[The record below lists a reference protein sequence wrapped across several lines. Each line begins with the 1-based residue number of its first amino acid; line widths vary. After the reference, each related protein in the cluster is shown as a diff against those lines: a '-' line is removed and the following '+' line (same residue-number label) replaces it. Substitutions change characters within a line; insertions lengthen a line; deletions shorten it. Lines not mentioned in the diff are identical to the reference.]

1 MSSIQTA
8 TPAKTYKTKRGVKLK
23 KYSSAYI
30 MLLPALL
37 LVTALSYVP
46 MLGVVIAF
54 KEYNA
59 EMLVMGAKN
68 GIIQTIIDAPWVGW
82 GNFIEIFN
90 RPEMLETIGRTLFYG
105 IVFVFGGFPFPIV
118 LALLFNEIK
127 NMKFKK
133 VTQTITYMP
142 HFLSM
147 VSVIGMVSSMLAAEG
162 PFNQL
167 LVNIFGSE
175 YQYTNPLLNAD
186 YFLPIIF
193 TANLWKAIGWSSI
206 VYLSAI
212 TGIDPTLYEAAEV
225 DGCGKFKQ
233 VIKITIPCIAETM
246 IILLIMEL
254 GKIVNTNFELV
265 KGFQNAFIEEETDII
280 STYIYRKGLRGGE
293 YDVSTAFGIAQGVVN
308 LALVLSANA
317 ISKKISGA
325 GIW

>member
-1 MSSIQTA
+1 MSSIKTA
-8 TPAKTYKTKRGVKLK
+8 KPAKAAKTSKSVGLK
-23 KYSSAYI
+23 KYSALYV
-30 MLLPALL
+30 MLIPALL

-46 MLGVVIAF
+46 MAGVVIAF

-59 EMLVMGAKN
+59 ETLVMGIKN
-68 GIIQTIIDAPWVGW
+68 GVIQTIIDAPWVGW
-82 GNFIEIFN
+82 DNFKEIFV
-90 RPEMLETIGRTLFYG
+90 RPEMLETIGRTLYYG
-105 IVFVFGGFPFPIV
+105 VVFVFGAFPFPII

-133 VTQTITYMP
+133 ITQTITYMP

-147 VSVIGMVSSMLAAEG
+147 VSVIGMVTAMLAAEG
-162 PFNQL
+162 PFNQIL
-167 LVNIFGSE
+167 NAIYGE
-175 YQYTNPLLNAD
+175 DYMYTNPLMKSE
-186 YFLPIIF
+186 YFLPIIW
-193 TANLWKAIGWSSI
+193 TANLWKAVGWSSI

-212 TGIDPTLYEAAEV
+212 TGIDPTLYEAADV

-233 VIKITIPCIAETM
+233 VFKITIPCIAETM

-265 KGFQNAFIEEETDII
+265 KGFQNPFIEEETDII
-280 STYIYRKGLRGGE
+280 STYIYRKGLQGGE

-317 ISKKISGA
+317 ISKKVSGA